1 MKSRISGN
9 KGFTLVELLVALLI
23 TGILLATIS
32 SVFLMAQRVYLRGAE
47 ISYKQKSITN
57 VETELQNVL
66 AIATAVNKK
75 NLPAQNTAT
84 KHYFNVG
91 FNDKGQCVESID
103 GIEYVV
109 DQIKEIRLSAPQKIM
124 NYELVPN
131 NEMSVHSGGIVM
143 NNEAN
148 FNSSQ
153 NDFTNKIVLNQET
166 KGSYLV
172 IEYNP

>member
-1 MKSRISGN
+1 MKRRVSGN
-9 KGFTLVELLVALLI
+9 SGFTLVELLVALLI

-32 SVFLMAQRVYLRGAE
+32 SVFLMAQTVYMRSAD

-57 VETELQNVL
+57 VETDLQNVL

-75 NLPAQNTAT
+75 NLPAQNTTT

-91 FNDKGQCVESID
+91 FNDKGQCVEYVD
-103 GIEYVV
+103 GAEYVV

-131 NEMSVHSGGIVM
+131 NSMSVHSGGIVM

-148 FNSSQ
+148 FNNSQ
-153 NDFTNKIVLNQET
+153 NDFTNEIVLNQET

-172 IEYNP
+172 VEYNP